1 LGLLNIFGVIP
12 KDLNIFSG
20 QVKCIS
26 AHDYF

>member
-1 LGLLNIFGVIP
+1 LNIFGVIP